1 LIQVDVLSVHFNQEL
16 WGPEPVDEFHP
27 ERHSTKRHPLAF
39 MPFGAGPRT
48 CIGMRFALSEFYF
61 IYRIFFIYI
70 LFILVEIKSCLA
82 RLINEYRI
90 LPSFDEKHKLNIGE
104 EIVIAPEK
112 VFVKLDKRITSSSTY

>member
-1 LIQVDVLSVHFNQEL
+1 MLSVHFNQEL